1 MASTVSLRLS
11 DEIAGQL
18 EEISRDTQR
27 TKTYI
32 IKAALKQYLDDFA
45 DYQVALDRLNDKDDA
60 ILSSKEMRKRLG
72 V

>member
-11 DEIAGQL
+11 DEVAQRL
-18 EEISRDTQR
+18 EEISQETQR

-32 IKAALKQYLDDFA
+32 IKTALNQYLDDFS
-45 DYQVALDRLNDKDDA
+45 DYQVALDRLKDKDDA